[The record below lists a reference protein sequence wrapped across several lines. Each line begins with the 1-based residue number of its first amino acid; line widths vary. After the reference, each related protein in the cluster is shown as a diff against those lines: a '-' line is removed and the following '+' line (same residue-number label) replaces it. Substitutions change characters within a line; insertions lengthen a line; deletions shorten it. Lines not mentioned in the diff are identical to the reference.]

1 MFIKLTRTDGT
12 PVWLN
17 PEFIVRIEPWKKG
30 SAVAAAGDG
39 DFEVMED
46 PRAILAMAGGVRVG
60 AAGGSRGA
68 RPATGETPVVPES
81 RQEGVSPHGRARTPS
96 APSGESGAGD
106 ASVGAPGTAATGE
119 TPVVPVEPAATG
131 ETPVVPVEPAAT
143 GETPV
148 VPVRKTRS
156 RKKAVAEPVPT
167 PEPVPEPTPEPAPE
181 PANDLFPEAPDEVAI
196 AAAILKKNRCRS
208 RKRIENTIKSMNPK
222 MSMADARAMLQQME
236 ARGFVLIDAQGHA
249 TFT

>member
-46 PRAILAMAGGVRVG
+46 PRAILAMAGGVRVET
-60 AAGGSRGA
+60 ARGSRGA
-68 RPATGETPVVPES
+68 RPATGETPVVS
-81 RQEGVSPHGRARTPS
+81 
-96 APSGESGAGD
+96 
-106 ASVGAPGTAATGE
+106 
-119 TPVVPVEPAATG
+119 VEPT
-131 ETPVVPVEPAAT
+131 AT

-156 RKKAVAEPVPT
+156 RKKAVAEPEPATTAVPTPT
-167 PEPVPEPTPEPAPE
+167 PEPVPEPAPEPPPAPA
-181 PANDLFPEAPDEVAI
+181 PANDLFPEPPDEVAV

-222 MSMADARAMLQQME
+222 MSMADARALLQQME

>member
-46 PRAILAMAGGVRVG
+46 PRAILAMAGGVRVE

-68 RPATGETPVVPES
+68 RPATGETPVVPVAVA
-81 RQEGVSPHGRARTPS
+81 QEREPP
-96 APSGESGAGD
+96 
-106 ASVGAPGTAATGE
+106 ATD
-119 TPVVPVEPAATG
+119 
-131 ETPVVPVEPAAT
+131 
-143 GETPV
+143 ETPV

-156 RKKAVAEPVPT
+156 RKKAVAEPEPAPTAAPT
-167 PEPVPEPTPEPAPE
+167 PEPVPEPASEPPAAPA
-181 PANDLFPEAPDEVAI
+181 PANDLFPEPPDEVAV

-222 MSMADARAMLQQME
+222 MSMADARALLQQME
-236 ARGFVLIDAQGHA
+236 ARGLVLIDAQGHA

>member
-1 MFIKLTRTDGT
+1 MFIKLTKTDGT

-46 PRAILAMAGGVRVG
+46 PRAILALAGSPC
-60 AAGGSRGA
+60 GGSPREGRASA
-68 RPATGETPVVPES
+68 RPSTDETPVATVS
-81 RQEGVSPHGRARTPS
+81 RQDGGSPHGRARSPS
-96 APSGESGAGD
+96 AP
-106 ASVGAPGTAATGE
+106 PATGV
-119 TPVVPVEPAATG
+119 TPDAPVVAPAQAPVMEGLP
-131 ETPVVPVEPAAT
+131 
-143 GETPV
+143 
-148 VPVRKTRS
+148 PVRKTRS
-156 RKKAVAEPVPT
+156 RRKVAET
-167 PEPVPEPTPEPAPE
+167 PAPVPESASAPEPPPVSAPEPAPE
-181 PANDLFPEAPDEVAI
+181 PAPAPADNLFPQAPDEVAV

-222 MSMADARAMLQQME
+222 MSMADARALLEQME
-236 ARGFVLIDAQGHA
+236 SRGFVLIDAQGHA

>member
-1 MFIKLTRTDGT
+1 MFIKLTKTDGT

-46 PRAILAMAGGVRVG
+46 PRAILALAGGVRV
-60 AAGGSRGA
+60 AQAPS
-68 RPATGETPVVPES
+68 GE
-81 RQEGVSPHGRARTPS
+81 GRAPAR
-96 APSGESGAGD
+96 PSGESGAGG
-106 ASVGAPGTAATGE
+106 ANGGAPDTPASDE
-119 TPVVPVEPAATG
+119 TPVAPVVAPAQ
-131 ETPVVPVEPAAT
+131 TPVMEAVP
-143 GETPV
+143 
-148 VPVRKTRS
+148 PVRKTRS
-156 RKKAVAEPVPT
+156 RRKTASTPVPEPIPESDPVPVPEPA
-167 PEPVPEPTPEPAPE
+167 PEPVPEPVPAPPPTE
-181 PANDLFPEAPDEVAI
+181 QPASNLFPEPPDEVAV

-222 MSMADARAMLQQME
+222 MSMADARALLQQME
-236 ARGFVLIDAQGHA
+236 ARGLVLIDAQGHA

>member
-46 PRAILAMAGGVRVG
+46 PRAILAMAGGVRV
-60 AAGGSRGA
+60 S
-68 RPATGETPVVPES
+68 RPATGETPVVP
-81 RQEGVSPHGRARTPS
+81 
-96 APSGESGAGD
+96 
-106 ASVGAPGTAATGE
+106 VG
-119 TPVVPVEPAATG
+119 PV
-131 ETPVVPVEPAAT
+131 AT

-156 RKKAVAEPVPT
+156 RKKAVTEPEPAPTAAPT
-167 PEPVPEPTPEPAPE
+167 PEPVPEPPPEPPPAPA
-181 PANDLFPEAPDEVAI
+181 PANDLFPEPPDEVAV

-222 MSMADARAMLQQME
+222 MSMADARALLQQME

>member
-60 AAGGSRGA
+60 AAGGSRVSQ
-68 RPATGETPVVPES
+68 PATGETPVVPVAVA
-81 RQEGVSPHGRARTPS
+81 QEHDPP
-96 APSGESGAGD
+96 
-106 ASVGAPGTAATGE
+106 ATD
-119 TPVVPVEPAATG
+119 
-131 ETPVVPVEPAAT
+131 
-143 GETPV
+143 ETPV

-156 RKKAVAEPVPT
+156 RKKAVAEPEPAPTAAPT
-167 PEPVPEPTPEPAPE
+167 PEPVPEPASEPPAAPA
-181 PANDLFPEAPDEVAI
+181 PANDLFPEPPDEVAV

-222 MSMADARAMLQQME
+222 MSMADARALLQQME

>member
-46 PRAILAMAGGVRVG
+46 PRAILAMAGGVRV
-60 AAGGSRGA
+60 S
-68 RPATGETPVVPES
+68 RPATGETPV
-81 RQEGVSPHGRARTPS
+81 G
-96 APSGESGAGD
+96 
-106 ASVGAPGTAATGE
+106 SVEPTATGE
-119 TPVVPVEPAATG
+119 TPVVPVEP
-131 ETPVVPVEPAAT
+131 VAT

-156 RKKAVAEPVPT
+156 RKKAVTEPEPAPTAAPT
-167 PEPVPEPTPEPAPE
+167 PEPVPEPAPEPPPAPE
-181 PANDLFPEAPDEVAI
+181 PANDLFPQEPDEVAV

-222 MSMADARAMLQQME
+222 MSMADARALLQQME

>member
-46 PRAILAMAGGVRVG
+46 PRAILAMAGGVRVE

-68 RPATGETPVVPES
+68 RPATGETPVVPE
-81 RQEGVSPHGRARTPS
+81 VGRS
-96 APSGESGAGD
+96 VLD
-106 ASVGAPGTAATGE
+106 A
-119 TPVVPVEPAATG
+119 
-131 ETPVVPVEPAAT
+131 PAAT

-156 RKKAVAEPVPT
+156 RKKAVAEPMPA

-181 PANDLFPEAPDEVAI
+181 PPPAPAPANDLFPEPPDEVAV

-222 MSMADARAMLQQME
+222 MSMADARALLQQME

>member
-1 MFIKLTRTDGT
+1 MFIKLTKTDGT

-46 PRAILAMAGGVRVG
+46 PRAILALAGGVCVADSLR
-60 AAGGSRGA
+60 
-68 RPATGETPVVPES
+68 E
-81 RQEGVSPHGRARTPS
+81 GRAPAR
-96 APSGESGAGD
+96 PSGESGAGG
-106 ASVGAPGTAATGE
+106 ANGGAPDTPASDE
-119 TPVVPVEPAATG
+119 TPVAPVVAPAQ
-131 ETPVVPVEPAAT
+131 TPVMEAVP
-143 GETPV
+143 
-148 VPVRKTRS
+148 PVRKTRS
-156 RKKAVAEPVPT
+156 RRKTASTPVPEPIPESDPVPVPEPA
-167 PEPVPEPTPEPAPE
+167 PEPVPEPVPAPPPTE
-181 PANDLFPEAPDEVAI
+181 QPASHLFPQPPDEVAV

-222 MSMADARAMLQQME
+222 MSMADARALLQQME
-236 ARGFVLIDAQGHA
+236 ARGLVLIDAQGHA

>member
-81 RQEGVSPHGRARTPS
+81 RQEGVSPHGRARTPC

-106 ASVGAPGTAATGE
+106 ANVGAPGTAATGE
-119 TPVVPVEPAATG
+119 TPVVPVAVAQEHDPPATD
-131 ETPVVPVEPAAT
+131 
-143 GETPV
+143 ETPV

-156 RKKAVAEPVPT
+156 RKKAVAEPEPAPTLAPT
-167 PEPVPEPTPEPAPE
+167 PEPVSEPAPEPAPE
-181 PANDLFPEAPDEVAI
+181 PPDEVAV

-222 MSMADARAMLQQME
+222 MSMADARAMLAQME

>member
-17 PEFIVRIEPWKKG
+17 PDFIVRIEAWKKG

-46 PRAILAMAGGVRVG
+46 PRAILALAGGVRVEP
-60 AAGGSRGA
+60 AGGARLSR
-68 RPATGETPVVPES
+68 PP
-81 RQEGVSPHGRARTPS
+81 
-96 APSGESGAGD
+96 
-106 ASVGAPGTAATGE
+106 TGE
-119 TPVVPVEPAATG
+119 TPVVPVPPPTSD
-131 ETPVVPVEPAAT
+131 ETPVAPVVAPAQ
-143 GETPV
+143 TPV
-148 VPVRKTRS
+148 MEAVPPVRKTRS
-156 RKKAVAEPVPT
+156 RRKTASTPVPEPIPESDPVPVPEPA
-167 PEPVPEPTPEPAPE
+167 PEPVPEPVPAPPPTE
-181 PANDLFPEAPDEVAI
+181 QPASNLFPEPPDEVAV

-222 MSMADARAMLQQME
+222 MSMADARALLQQME
-236 ARGFVLIDAQGHA
+236 ARGLVLIDAQGHA

>member
-1 MFIKLTRTDGT
+1 MFIKLTKTDGT

-39 DFEVMED
+39 DFEVLED
-46 PRAILAMAGGVRVG
+46 PRAILALAGGVRT
-60 AAGGSRGA
+60 SQ
-68 RPATGETPVVPES
+68 PATDETPV
-81 RQEGVSPHGRARTPS
+81 A
-96 APSGESGAGD
+96 
-106 ASVGAPGTAATGE
+106 
-119 TPVVPVEPAATG
+119 PVVAPAQAPVMEA
-131 ETPVVPVEPAAT
+131 VP
-143 GETPV
+143 
-148 VPVRKTRS
+148 PVRKTRS
-156 RKKAVAEPVPT
+156 RRKVAETPVPA
-167 PEPVPEPTPEPAPE
+167 PEPVPPPEPAPE
-181 PANDLFPEAPDEVAI
+181 PAPAPETLAPPNNLFPQAPDEVAV

>member
-46 PRAILAMAGGVRVG
+46 PRAILAMAGGVRVE

-68 RPATGETPVVPES
+68 RPATGETPVVPVAVA
-81 RQEGVSPHGRARTPS
+81 QEHDPP
-96 APSGESGAGD
+96 
-106 ASVGAPGTAATGE
+106 ATD
-119 TPVVPVEPAATG
+119 
-131 ETPVVPVEPAAT
+131 
-143 GETPV
+143 ETPV

-156 RKKAVAEPVPT
+156 RKNAVAEPAPT
-167 PEPVPEPTPEPAPE
+167 PEPVPEHSTEPTPEPAPE

-236 ARGFVLIDAQGHA
+236 ARARIRVDRRAGSCHVHLMRESS
-249 TFT
+249 

>member
-46 PRAILAMAGGVRVG
+46 PRAILAVAGGVRVD

-68 RPATGETPVVPES
+68 RPATGETPVVPEN
-81 RQEGVSPHGRARTPS
+81 SPHGRARTPC
-96 APSGESGAGD
+96 APSGENGTGD
-106 ASVGAPGTAATGE
+106 ANVGAPGTAATGE
-119 TPVVPVEPAATG
+119 TPVVPVAVAQERDP
-131 ETPVVPVEPAAT
+131 PAT

-156 RKKAVAEPVPT
+156 RKKAVAEPEPAPTLAPT
-167 PEPVPEPTPEPAPE
+167 PEPVSEPAPEPAPE
-181 PANDLFPEAPDEVAI
+181 PPPPAPTNNLFPEPPDEVAV

-222 MSMADARAMLQQME
+222 MSMADARALLQQME

>member
-81 RQEGVSPHGRARTPS
+81 RQEGVSPHGRARTPC

-106 ASVGAPGTAATGE
+106 ANVGAPGTAATGE
-119 TPVVPVEPAATG
+119 TPVVPVASP
-131 ETPVVPVEPAAT
+131 AT

-156 RKKAVAEPVPT
+156 RKKATSEPTPKPTPAPT
-167 PEPVPEPTPEPAPE
+167 PEPLPEPAPA
-181 PANDLFPEAPDEVAI
+181 PAPAANLFPDPPDEVAV
-196 AAAILKKNRCRS
+196 AAAILKKHRCRS
-208 RKRIENTIKSMNPK
+208 RKRIQNTIKSLNPK
-222 MSMADARAMLQQME
+222 MSMEAARALLEQME
-236 ARGFVLIDAQGHA
+236 ARGFVVIDEQGHA

>member
-1 MFIKLTRTDGT
+1 MFIKLTKTDGT

-46 PRAILAMAGGVRVG
+46 PRAILALAGGVRVADSIREG
-60 AAGGSRGA
+60 RAPARPSTGETPVVPVAA
-68 RPATGETPVVPES
+68 PATGETPVVPVAEN
-81 RQEGVSPHGRARTPS
+81 
-96 APSGESGAGD
+96 
-106 ASVGAPGTAATGE
+106 ATGE
-119 TPVVPVEPAATG
+119 MPVVPVAEN
-131 ETPVVPVEPAAT
+131 AT

-156 RKKAVAEPVPT
+156 RKKAATEPA
-167 PEPVPEPTPEPAPE
+167 PAPE
-181 PANDLFPEAPDEVAI
+181 PAPQPAPAPEPSPAPADNLFPQAPDEVAV

-222 MSMADARAMLQQME
+222 MSMADARALLAQME
-236 ARGFVLIDAQGHA
+236 ARGLVLIDAQGHA

>member
-1 MFIKLTRTDGT
+1 MFIKLTKTDGT

-39 DFEVMED
+39 DFEVLED
-46 PRAILAMAGGVRVG
+46 PRAILALAGG
-60 AAGGSRGA
+60 
-68 RPATGETPVVPES
+68 
-81 RQEGVSPHGRARTPS
+81 
-96 APSGESGAGD
+96 
-106 ASVGAPGTAATGE
+106 

-156 RKKAVAEPVPT
+156 RKKAVAESES
-167 PEPVPEPTPEPAPE
+167 EPVPAPEPAPE
-181 PANDLFPEAPDEVAI
+181 PAPVSEQPPASNLFPEPPDEVAV
-196 AAAILKKNRCRS
+196 AAAILKKHRCRS
-208 RKRIENTIKSMNPK
+208 RKRIQNTIKSLNPK
-222 MSMADARAMLQQME
+222 MSMEAARALLEQME
-236 ARGFVLIDAQGHA
+236 ARGFVIIDEQGHA

>member
-81 RQEGVSPHGRARTPS
+81 RQDGGSPHGRARTPC
-96 APSGESGAGD
+96 APSGEGGAGD
-106 ASVGAPGTAATGE
+106 ANVGASGTAATGK
-119 TPVVPVEPAATG
+119 TPVVPVAVAQEHDPPATD
-131 ETPVVPVEPAAT
+131 
-143 GETPV
+143 ETPV

-167 PEPVPEPTPEPAPE
+167 PEPVPEPTPEPTPEPAPE

>member
-1 MFIKLTRTDGT
+1 MFIKLTKTDGT

-39 DFEVMED
+39 DFEVLED
-46 PRAILAMAGGVRVG
+46 PRAILALAGSPC
-60 AAGGSRGA
+60 GGSPREGRASA
-68 RPATGETPVVPES
+68 RPS
-81 RQEGVSPHGRARTPS
+81 
-96 APSGESGAGD
+96 
-106 ASVGAPGTAATGE
+106 
-119 TPVVPVEPAATG
+119 TG

-156 RKKAVAEPVPT
+156 RKKAVAESES
-167 PEPVPEPTPEPAPE
+167 EPVPAPEPAPE
-181 PANDLFPEAPDEVAI
+181 PAPVSEQPPASNLVPEPPDEVAV
-196 AAAILKKNRCRS
+196 AAAILKKHRCRS
-208 RKRIENTIKSMNPK
+208 RKRIQNTIKSLNPK
-222 MSMADARAMLQQME
+222 MSMEAARALLEQME
-236 ARGFVLIDAQGHA
+236 ARGFVIIDEQGHA

>member
-1 MFIKLTRTDGT
+1 MFIKLTKTDGT

-39 DFEVMED
+39 DFEVLED
-46 PRAILAMAGGVRVG
+46 PRAILALAGGVRT
-60 AAGGSRGA
+60 SQ
-68 RPATGETPVVPES
+68 PATDETPV
-81 RQEGVSPHGRARTPS
+81 A
-96 APSGESGAGD
+96 
-106 ASVGAPGTAATGE
+106 
-119 TPVVPVEPAATG
+119 PVVAPAQAPVMEA
-131 ETPVVPVEPAAT
+131 VP
-143 GETPV
+143 
-148 VPVRKTRS
+148 PVRKTRS
-156 RKKAVAEPVPT
+156 RRKVAETPVPA
-167 PEPVPEPTPEPAPE
+167 PEPVPPPEPAPE
-181 PANDLFPEAPDEVAI
+181 PAPAPETLAPPNNLFPQAPDEVAV

-222 MSMADARAMLQQME
+222 MSMADARALLQQME